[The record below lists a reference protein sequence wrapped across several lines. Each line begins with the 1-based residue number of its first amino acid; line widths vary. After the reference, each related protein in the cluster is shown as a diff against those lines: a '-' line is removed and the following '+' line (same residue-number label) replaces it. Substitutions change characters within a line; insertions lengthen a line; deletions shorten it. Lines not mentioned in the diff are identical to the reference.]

1 MGKAQG
7 KELGTVL
14 LSLTDHSLLQPL
26 DDPYTPVLATG
37 RVPVRVISFGLFDL
51 RVKVVSKCVTLQP
64 GIIEGAWDSET
75 GLLG

>member
-1 MGKAQG
+1 M
-7 KELGTVL
+7 L
-14 LSLTDHSLLQPL
+14 LSLTNHSLLQPL

-37 RVPVRVISFGLFDL
+37 RVPVRVVSFGPFNL

-64 GIIEGAWDSET
+64 GIIEGARDSEM